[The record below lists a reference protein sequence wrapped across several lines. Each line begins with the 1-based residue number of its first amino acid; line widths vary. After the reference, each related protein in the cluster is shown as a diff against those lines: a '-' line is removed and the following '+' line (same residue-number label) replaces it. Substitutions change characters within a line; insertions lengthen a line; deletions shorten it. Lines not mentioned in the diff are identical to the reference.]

1 VVSQGDQ
8 LPLMFTVFALIIAA
22 AFLHATWNLFAKVSK
37 DTIALMWWA
46 TLIGTL
52 GYGLLL
58 ITGPGIYLD
67 SRSWLPFLLSAAAE
81 TGYFVTLVQGY
92 SQGDLSLV
100 YPISRGSA
108 PVIAVLLSAALLGE
122 RLPWFGYFGICL
134 MVVGVYI
141 CSLPV
146 DRLRNKLSVSTVV
159 APFRNIAGGWSLASA
174 LFIAIYSLSDK
185 VAVTATPPII
195 YNWWVFFG
203 NTFLWMPVV
212 WRRLPFRG
220 NFDELRN
227 NWRSV
232 LVTSAMMVGAYAAV
246 LVALSLTSAS
256 YVVAGRGL
264 SVVIGAIFGALL
276 LKEGFGSV
284 RILGAVLM
292 VTGLILIAFA

>member
-1 VVSQGDQ
+1 
-8 LPLMFTVFALIIAA
+8 MFTVFALIIAA

-100 YPISRGSA
+100 YPISRGSP

-159 APFRNIAGGWSLASA
+159 APFRNIAGGWSIASA

-185 VAVTATPPII
+185 VAVTAAPPII

-203 NTFLWMPVV
+203 NTFLWMPLV
-212 WRRLPFRG
+212 WRRLPLRE

-232 LVTSAMMVGAYAAV
+232 LVTSAMMVGGDAAV

-292 VTGLILIAFA
+292 VTGLALIAFA

>member
-1 VVSQGDQ
+1 MFAVV
-8 LPLMFTVFALIIAA
+8 ALIIAA

-58 ITGPGIYLD
+58 VTGPGIYLD

-81 TGYFVTLVQGY
+81 TGYFVTLVRGY

-108 PVIAVLLSAALLGE
+108 PVIAALLSAALLAE
-122 RLPWFGYFGICL
+122 RLPWFGYVGICL
-134 MVVGVYI
+134 MVVGVYV

-146 DRLRNKLSVSTVV
+146 DRLRNKLTVSTFV
-159 APFRNIAGGWSLASA
+159 APFRNVAARWSLASA

-185 VAVTATPPII
+185 VAVSATPPII
-195 YNWWVFFG
+195 YDWWVFFG
-203 NTFLWMPVV
+203 NTLLWMPVV

-220 NFDELRN
+220 NFNELRN
-227 NWRSV
+227 NWGGV
-232 LVTSAMMVGAYAAV
+232 LVTSVMMVSAYAAA
-246 LVALSLTSAS
+246 LVALGLTSAS

-284 RILGAVLM
+284 RTLGAVVM
-292 VTGLILIAFA
+292 VTGLALIAFA